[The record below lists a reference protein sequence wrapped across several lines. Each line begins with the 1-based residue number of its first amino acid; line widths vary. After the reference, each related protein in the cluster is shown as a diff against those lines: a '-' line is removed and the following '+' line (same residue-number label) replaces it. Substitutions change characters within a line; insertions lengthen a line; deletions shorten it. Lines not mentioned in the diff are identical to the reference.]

1 MKDLKNQ
8 KGAITM
14 IVLVTTL
21 FLLAFLMS
29 AYMIVSNR
37 AKKQGEMS
45 KEIEQLYTQSE
56 NLINIYNSY
65 FNNEIIPIYNET
77 DFSMI
82 GTGEDYIINGKYC
95 KMAWSETYALM
106 EDLELTENTDIPIKD
121 SRFTGSFEWNG
132 HTITVTNSLG
142 EETVYFS
149 ESF

>member
-1 MKDLKNQ
+1 MKKLKNE
-8 KGAITM
+8 KGAIT
-14 IVLVTTL
+14 ILVLVTML

-37 AKKQGEMS
+37 AKKQKEIS
-45 KEIEQLYTQSE
+45 NEIEQLYSQPE
-56 NLINIYNSY
+56 NLIDIYNSY
-65 FNNEIIPIYNET
+65 FNKEVIPIYTVEQLLKIGSNE
-77 DFSMI
+77 
-82 GTGEDYIINGKYC
+82 YLIINNKYC
-95 KMAWSETYALM
+95 KMNWSSTYALM
-106 EDLELTENTDIPIKD
+106 ADLTLNKEQQISMKD